1 MQTNKNIWKNVGAT
15 LERAAESKYPSEC
28 KIKVVICEK
37 HGNFPNKKA
46 LHLEYNSNP
55 MADNAPCFI

>member
-1 MQTNKNIWKNVGAT
+1 MKKCWSNT
-15 LERAAESKYPSEC
+15 ERAAESKYPQEC